1 VTTPVA
7 VYGATGFT
15 GRLVL
20 SELDALGISCVAAG
34 RNRDALAGVER
45 DHGNVAEG
53 RVASLDDPAALRAV
67 VDGCSAVINCAGP
80 GAAEPLIEAACGA
93 RSGYLDAV
101 GEQAAIRRTFE
112 RHNDAPVAVV
122 PAMGFDY
129 AIGDCIARLAASGHE
144 PLRELV
150 IAYALS
156 GSGVGRDAAGATPG
170 EPGEEV
176 VFSEGRW
183 EPPPGGIRRAG
194 FRFPPPLGRQTMQRY
209 GSGEVI
215 TVPRHIDTARVT
227 SLITAS
233 TWAPHPAM
241 VRLMPYLR
249 PVAAAVRRSPLRG
262 ALRVAASGEAA
273 EPDRERD
280 RDSARFTIAVVAYGD
295 DGSVGRG
302 LVEGRDFYG
311 LTAAS
316 LALGARLLAE
326 NDATGVRSAATAF
339 DPAAFL
345 NALEGFWLEWRVE

>member
-1 VTTPVA
+1 MPVA

-15 GRLVL
+15 GGLVV
-20 SELDALGISCVAAG
+20 SELEALGMSCVAAG
-34 RNRDALAGVER
+34 RDSAALAEVER
-45 DHGNVAEG
+45 DRGNVAEA
-53 RVASLDDPAALRAV
+53 RVAALDDPAALRDVAS
-67 VDGCSAVINCAGP
+67 GCSVVVNCAGAA
-80 GAAEPLIEAACGA
+80 AAEPLIEASADAGSA
-93 RSGYLDAV
+93 YLDAV

-112 RHNDAPVAVV
+112 RHENTPVAVV

-129 AIGDCIARLAASGHE
+129 AVGDCIARLTASGHE

-170 EPGEEV
+170 EAGDEV

-183 EPPPGGIRRAG
+183 EPPPGGVRRAG

-215 TVPRHIDTARVT
+215 TVPRHTDTARVT

-233 TWAPHPAM
+233 TWAPHPAL
-241 VRLMPYLR
+241 VGLMPYLR
-249 PVAAAVRRSPLRG
+249 PIAAALRRSPLRG
-262 ALRVAASGEAA
+262 ALRVAASADGGE
-273 EPDRERD
+273 RERD
-280 RDSARFTIAVVAYGD
+280 RDTARFTIAAVAYGE

-316 LALGARLLAE
+316 LALGAELLAE
-326 NDATGVRSAATAF
+326 DGVTGVRSAATAF

-345 NALEGFWLEWRVE
+345 DALEGFWLEWRIE